1 MFLKF
6 KSALFI
12 IAIMTCTLTSCVEDE
27 RNPFENSGYGQGE
40 SFDVKLPGEGT
51 FYVGSEIELR
61 GSGFTSG
68 DEIYVSDYINSSE
81 LVEARVVRYTSDK
94 LFFIM
99 PDSVLEYGNGDVEV
113 LLRRNTVSHR
123 LGTLYV
129 SIFDIT
135 TWYANDDPYC
145 DVVLFTNSEFD
156 YASNGKAYYQEID
169 ENSEELLGEPLEV
182 EVEHFGEEYN
192 NLQGFRV
199 YPTSYSYV
207 VFYEYNG
214 EFAMSQS
221 LWKMCAP
228 LDFSIDCNLGES
240 VRIDWR
246 GFRTG
251 DKILLML
258 WGDVVATIDPV
269 IDENGATFVVPRE
282 LESGMSHDMLLQRY
296 DNYTTHIGY
305 LNINY

>member
-12 IAIMTCTLTSCVEDE
+12 IAIMTCALTSCVEDE

-129 SIFDIT
+129 NSIYCYNQSLYDE
-135 TWYANDDPYC
+135 YC
-145 DVVLFTNSEFD
+145 DVVIFD
-156 YASNGKAYYQEID
+156 AYDFVIGDNDRVYYQEMD
-169 ENSEELLGEPLEV
+169 DYGTLLGEPIEAELEYI
-182 EVEHFGEEYN
+182 EEFSN
-192 NLQGFRV
+192 ALCAKV
-199 YPTSYSYV
+199 YPVLSRYIVTYV
-207 VFYEYNG
+207 RNG
-214 EFAMSQS
+214 EITMSQEMYKS
-221 LWKMCAP
+221 SYMDEWYDA
-228 LDFSIDCNLGES
+228 NLGES
-240 VRIDWR
+240 IRIEWR
-246 GFRTG
+246 GFRNG
-251 DKILLML
+251 DKILLSYS
-258 WGDVVATIDPV
+258 GIEGTVATIDNPR
-269 IDENGATFVVPRE
+269 IDDNGLTFDVPSE
-282 LESGMSHDMLLQRY
+282 LDLGAMYEILLQRY
-296 DNYTTHIGY
+296 DGYATVIGH
-305 LNINY
+305 LNINN